1 MNTISAARLQR
12 ISIVTLAILGLLILI
27 PTASAAPASP
37 PPYIPDPVG
46 IDPTPPAPP
55 VTPPAT
61 SPTPP
66 PTTPEPGI
74 IDPWAEEDARKAK
87 EAKSF
92 LGQVGGG
99 VTAAGGAAGMKN
111 TTPANIVGR
120 LIKWAMELIGVVM
133 VALIMYGGVLWM
145 TAQGSDEKIK
155 KARNILTSA
164 TVGLAIVLAGWSI
177 TSIIIRAITTAT
189 APSSA
194 SEIIDPWA
202 NE

>member
-1 MNTISAARLQR
+1 
-12 ISIVTLAILGLLILI
+12 
-27 PTASAAPASP
+27 
-37 PPYIPDPVG
+37 
-46 IDPTPPAPP
+46 
-55 VTPPAT
+55 
-61 SPTPP
+61 
-66 PTTPEPGI
+66 
-74 IDPWAEEDARKAK
+74 
-87 EAKSF
+87 
-92 LGQVGGG
+92 
-99 VTAAGGAAGMKN
+99 MKN

-133 VALIMYGGVLWM
+133 VVLIMYGGVLWM

-189 APSSA
+189 APASS

-202 NE
+202 DE